1 MCDVVGR
8 DVVGG
13 RFVCTGIVVVLV
25 ALCLAGPA
33 HAGTGGTEFADVW
46 TKLLGWIQGT
56 LGLIISASMIVIGLV
71 MGIARQSLMAFV
83 VGIASGLG
91 LYETPTVM
99 AAIYT
104 GTLPVAA
111 DLHALPV
118 VDLLR
123 AAALV

>member
-1 MCDVVGR
+1 MCNRVDGGRVVRTAFVVGLLA
-8 DVVGG
+8 
-13 RFVCTGIVVVLV
+13 T
-25 ALCLAGPA
+25 CLAGSA

-46 TKLLGWIQGT
+46 TRLLGWIQGT
-56 LGLIISASMIVIGLV
+56 LGLILSASMVVIGLA
-71 MGIARQSLMAFV
+71 MGIARQSLMAFI

-104 GTLPVAA
+104 GTLPVVSG
-111 DLHALPV
+111 LHGTPV